1 MLRLKCAPALPVIL
15 AAALLLLPWG
25 WVGAFLA
32 AAAVHELGH
41 VLAVRIF
48 GGKIVE
54 MTLGLHG
61 AQIRTTP
68 MGPKFQLPAIL
79 AGPIFGLLPVLLWE
93 KCPRLAFCATLLS
106 AWNLLPIYPLD
117 GGRAL
122 RLLLRRNCKWAE
134 WLLLLPASFLLGLL
148 LHCLGLPFWWAS
160 LSIPEKLLANFREN
174 GYNRGNTEMR

>member
-1 MLRLKCAPALPVIL
+1 MLRLKCAHALPVIL

-41 VLAVRIF
+41 ILAVRVL

-61 AQIRTTP
+61 AQICTAP
-68 MGPKFQLPAIL
+68 MDPKFQLPAIL
-79 AGPIFGLLPVLLWE
+79 AGPIFGLLPALLWE

-106 AWNLLPIYPLD
+106 AWNMLPIYPLD

-122 RLLLRRNCKWAE
+122 RLLLRENCTWAE
-134 WLLLLPASFLLGLL
+134 WLLLLPAAFLLGPPAASSGSPLL
-148 LHCLGLPFWWAS
+148 VGKSDHSRKIACKLP
-160 LSIPEKLLANFREN
+160 KKRVQ
-174 GYNRGNTEMR
+174 

>member
-1 MLRLKCAPALPVIL
+1 MLRLKCAHALPVIL

-41 VLAVRIF
+41 ILAVRVL

-61 AQIRTTP
+61 AQICTAP
-68 MGPKFQLPAIL
+68 MDPKFQLPAIL
-79 AGPIFGLLPVLLWE
+79 AGPIFGLLPALLWE

-106 AWNLLPIYPLD
+106 AWNMLPIYPWTEDELC
-117 GGRAL
+117 GFCSEKTAHGPSGSCSCPPL
-122 RLLLRRNCKWAE
+122 FC
-134 WLLLLPASFLLGLL
+134 
-148 LHCLGLPFWWAS
+148 WAS
-160 LSIPEKLLANFREN
+160 CCIVWVSPS
-174 GYNRGNTEMR
+174 GGQV

>member
-68 MGPKFQLPAIL
+68 MDPKFQLPAIL

-134 WLLLLPASFLLGLL
+134 WLLPPLF
-148 LHCLGLPFWWAS
+148 CWAS
-160 LSIPEKLLANFREN
+160 CCIAWVSPSGGQVWPFQKNCLQTSGKTGTIGAIQK
-174 GYNRGNTEMR
+174 

>member
-25 WVGAFLA
+25 WVGAFLV

-41 VLAVRIF
+41 ILAVRIF

-79 AGPIFGLLPVLLWE
+79 AGPIFGLLPALLWE

-106 AWNLLPIYPLD
+106 AWNMLPIYPLD

-122 RLLLRRNCKWAE
+122 RLLLRETAHGPSGSCSCPP
-134 WLLLLPASFLLGLL
+134 LF
-148 LHCLGLPFWWAS
+148 CWAS
-160 LSIPEKLLANFREN
+160 YCIAWVSPSGGQVWPFQKNCLQTSGKTGTIGAIQK
-174 GYNRGNTEMR
+174 

>member
-1 MLRLKCAPALPVIL
+1 MLRLKCAPALPVML
-15 AAALLLLPWG
+15 AASLLLLSWA

-41 VLAVRIF
+41 ILAVRIF

-54 MTLGLHG
+54 ISFGLHG
-61 AQIRTTP
+61 AQIRTAP
-68 MGPKFQLPAIL
+68 MDPKFQLPAIL
-79 AGPIFGLLPVLLWE
+79 AGPIFGLLPALLWE
-93 KCPRLAFCATLLS
+93 NCPRLALCATLLS

-122 RLLLRRNCKWAE
+122 RLFLRDGQKWAE
-134 WLLLLPASFLLGLL
+134 WLLLLPAIGLLGIL
-148 LHCLGLPFWWAS
+148 LHLLGLPFWWAS
-160 LSIPEKLLANFREN
+160 LAIPEKLLANFRES

>member
-1 MLRLKCAPALPVIL
+1 
-15 AAALLLLPWG
+15 
-25 WVGAFLA
+25 
-32 AAAVHELGH
+32 
-41 VLAVRIF
+41 
-48 GGKIVE
+48 
-54 MTLGLHG
+54 
-61 AQIRTTP
+61 

-106 AWNLLPIYPLD
+106 ARNLLPIYPLD

-134 WLLLLPASFLLGLL
+134 WLLLLPAAFLLGLL
-148 LHCLGLPFWWAS
+148 LHRLGLPFWGAS
-160 LSIPEKLLANFREN
+160 LAIPEKLLANFREN